1 MVRRVRTLGR
11 PAVLLPIGLFAF
23 ALLLRLIG
31 VDWHGQHPDEDI
43 SGPARVLAGDL
54 HLHSFYYPPLLTYL
68 VAIGDVVLFALGLLL
83 GWWHSTAEL
92 RAAYFNDSTPF
103 FVTARVVVAICSAI
117 AAPIAWA
124 LARQIRLPRTAA
136 LLAGLAAILSPGAIY
151 FAHIAKSDSGLAPA
165 YLLALLCALR
175 MIERPSSL
183 SRPIQLGIA
192 VGLAVS
198 FKQSALF
205 FLVPAF
211 AFLVPWS
218 LYESSERPVL
228 IRSWAVAI
236 AASSITAALLNI
248 AILADPTPFLAA
260 QAVQSQMSFRP
271 ASLQE
276 TMKTSYM
283 QLVGP
288 NVGLPVVALIVAPTL
303 WMLGI
308 VRGHSSVRLLL
319 VVMGIGCAGASI
331 IICSVG
337 GSRQPLQLWLPSV
350 VLGVVAAAI
359 GAGTLVGGS
368 NRVLRV
374 LGYAG
379 FAVLVASTIVRIVP
393 ILTQATAP
401 PLAARLATVIRRAAP
416 PEAKIVSNVDLSPYL
431 PLSPESQTLPRARHE
446 RLAKHYGIV
455 LPPPDRPLTG
465 IANGYTIIDFPWVIG
480 GLEDYR
486 PDQVKV
492 VVPYAWPLQP
502 DEWQLSSWLDQGF
515 HHFVVSDAARL
526 RDNPVPAYRNLFR
539 SIDQC
544 VRIASVP
551 ATRPLFGEHD
561 AGIYRC
567 D

>member
-1 MVRRVRTLGR
+1 ML
-11 PAVLLPIGLFAF
+11 
-23 ALLLRLIG
+23 
-31 VDWHGQHPDEDI
+31 
-43 SGPARVLAGDL
+43 
-54 HLHSFYYPPLLTYL
+54 
-68 VAIGDVVLFALGLLL
+68 
-83 GWWHSTAEL
+83 
-92 RAAYFNDSTPF
+92 
-103 FVTARVVVAICSAI
+103 
-117 AAPIAWA
+117 
-124 LARQIRLPRTAA
+124 
-136 LLAGLAAILSPGAIY
+136 
-151 FAHIAKSDSGLAPA
+151 
-165 YLLALLCALR
+165 
-175 MIERPSSL
+175 ERPSSL

-192 VGLAVS
+192 IALAVS

-211 AFLVPWS
+211 AFLAPWS
-218 LYESSERPVL
+218 LYESSERPLL

-236 AASSITAALLNI
+236 AASSITAVLLNI
-248 AILADPTPFLAA
+248 AILADPKPFLAA

-308 VRGHSSVRLLL
+308 VRGRSSVRLLL
-319 VVMGIGCAGASI
+319 VAMGIGCVGAAM
-331 IICSVG
+331 IICSIG
-337 GSRQPLQLWLPSV
+337 GGRQPLQLWLPSI

-359 GAGTLVGGS
+359 GAGTLVAGS
-368 NRVLRV
+368 NRVLRM

-379 FAVLVASTIVRIVP
+379 FAVLVASAVVRIVP

-401 PLAARLATVIRRAAP
+401 PLAARIATVIRRAAP
-416 PEAKIVSNVDLSPYL
+416 AEAKIVSNVDLSPYL

-465 IANGYTIIDFPWVIG
+465 VANGYTIIDFPWVIG

-486 PDQVKV
+486 ADQVKV

-502 DEWQLSSWLDQGF
+502 EEWRLSSWLGQGF
-515 HHFVVSDAARL
+515 HLFVVSDAAGL
-526 RDNPVPAYRNLFR
+526 QNNPVPAYRNLFR
-539 SIDQC
+539 AIDHC
-544 VRIASVP
+544 ARIATIQ
-551 ATRPLFGEHD
+551 AARPLFGEHD
-561 AGIYRC
+561 ARIYSC
-567 D
+567 Q